1 MKFYDRE
8 KDVSYLRD
16 IRLKSETNARFTVIT
31 GRRRV
36 GKTQLVQQA
45 MGDRPYLY
53 FYVGRK
59 SEKELL
65 LMSMI
70 DIALRLSKEST
81 KNDATP
87 FVKLIEKLTAE
98 VEETLK

>member
-1 MKFYDRE
+1 MPEVNDKIRITLQVYDTPFSINVNRDEEEYYRKAAKTITDTVNSYANKF
-8 KDVSYLRD
+8 L
-16 IRLKSETNARFTVIT
+16 
-31 GRRRV
+31 
-36 GKTQLVQQA
+36 
-45 MGDRPYLY
+45 
-53 FYVGRK
+53 GRK